1 MLSVFTDVRVWMTLS
16 GYKYGWALI
25 IMDNHGTRNLVWF
38 CWVYSGNWQLNLSG
52 DRIRISRLF
61 DPYSPT
67 GCMSSGWTISPSD
80 LMIMAWLYEVP
91 QVPEPSTVSVVHF
104 PRGSL
109 ADLRFFSSFTNE
121 VVVVILDLWMVF
133 LGRGSKQKILGP
145 NGGLKSGMIPHEGV
159 FTTFFS
165 PQRI

>member
-1 MLSVFTDVRVWMTLS
+1 MEPE
-16 GYKYGWALI
+16 
-25 IMDNHGTRNLVWF
+25 NLVWF

-91 QVPEPSTVSVVHF
+91 GTMLPMRGLEFCQVVQVPEPSTVSVVHF

-121 VVVVILDLWMVF
+121 VVVVILDLWMFF
-133 LGRGSKQKILGP
+133 LGKRLETQNLGP
-145 NGGLKSGMIPHEGV
+145 EWRPEVRDDSPWGFLPV
-159 FTTFFS
+159 FFS
-165 PQRI
+165 TQRI